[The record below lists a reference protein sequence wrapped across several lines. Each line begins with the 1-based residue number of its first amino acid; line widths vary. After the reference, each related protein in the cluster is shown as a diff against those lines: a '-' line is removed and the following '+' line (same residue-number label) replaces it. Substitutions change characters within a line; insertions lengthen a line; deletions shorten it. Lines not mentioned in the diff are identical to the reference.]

1 MDQQMQVWDH
11 GYVII
16 DGTKIVEA
24 GPESELKAKKAAMT
38 QAGEVCQEK
47 DARRGIIMP
56 GMVNTHSH
64 LGMIPFRGLGDDCKD
79 RLRVFLLPMESQ
91 AMDAELAAA
100 SARYG
105 ICELLLSGVT
115 TVLDMYYFEEKVAV
129 IRMAD
134 QFYGGREQF

>member
-1 MDQQMQVWDH
+1 MKTIIQNGIVVTMDQQMQVWDH

-38 QAGEVCQEK
+38 QAGEVWQEK

-64 LGMIPFRGLGDDCKD
+64 LG
-79 RLRVFLLPMESQ
+79 
-91 AMDAELAAA
+91 
-100 SARYG
+100 
-105 ICELLLSGVT
+105 
-115 TVLDMYYFEEKVAV
+115 
-129 IRMAD
+129 
-134 QFYGGREQF
+134 